1 MKQHILN
8 DDKPTHFVSNQTDQS
23 IEIPL
28 HIRAHVALIIPH
40 THKEKERKPNT
51 EIWDLSWSSIFSKE
65 KR

>member
-1 MKQHILN
+1 MKQHILK

-40 THKEKERKPNT
+40 THTYREREKT
-51 EIWDLSWSSIFSKE
+51 
-65 KR
+65 